1 MLRFAHFST
10 SISSARFTY
19 LSKISSSLNVVIV
32 GADNF
37 AVEVVPPVD
46 PEVFHPCHQHL
57 IMENGIY
64 LHEGMTFEGLI
75 ERQVYEFAYIFAPLP
90 IVGATG
96 SPGNPIA
103 VL

>member
-1 MLRFAHFST
+1 
-10 SISSARFTY
+10 
-19 LSKISSSLNVVIV
+19 
-32 GADNF
+32 
-37 AVEVVPPVD
+37 
-46 PEVFHPCHQHL
+46 
-57 IMENGIY
+57 
-64 LHEGMTFEGLI
+64 MTFEGLI

>member
-1 MLRFAHFST
+1 MRA
-10 SISSARFTY
+10 IGGQGRV
-19 LSKISSSLNVVIV
+19 SLVCRMTCEEKEDVFNS
-32 GADNF
+32 
-37 AVEVVPPVD
+37 
-46 PEVFHPCHQHL
+46 FHPCHQHL
-57 IMENGIY
+57 LMENGIH

-75 ERQVYEFAYIFAPLP
+75 EREAWVFACVFAPLP